1 MKNKYRFFITGEKS
15 NSEILWK
22 ASNEFVIAIDVETS
36 IGNRSVYSLREILSN
51 KAFKEIS
58 DFEVALLL

>member
-15 NSEILWK
+15 NSEIIWK
-22 ASNEFVIAIDVETS
+22 ASNECVIAIDLEILKEYHS
-36 IGNRSVYSLREILSN
+36 IYSLREILRN
-51 KAFKEIS
+51 KAFREIS